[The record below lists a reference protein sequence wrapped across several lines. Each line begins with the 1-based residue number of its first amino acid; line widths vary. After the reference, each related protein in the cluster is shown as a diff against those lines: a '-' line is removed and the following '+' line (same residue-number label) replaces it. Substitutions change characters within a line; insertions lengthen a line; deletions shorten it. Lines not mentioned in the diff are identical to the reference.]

1 MFIIRCSSCG
11 FEIKNEREVRLYGG
25 VEVAMRIVGLTG
37 SPAEI
42 KRKTATIFNQSGIP
56 CPKCKKT
63 DIWTWL

>member
-1 MFIIRCSSCG
+1 MFIIRCSSCR

-25 VEVAMRIVGLTG
+25 VEVAMKIVGIGG
-37 SPAEI
+37 SPPEI
-42 KRKTATIFNQSGIP
+42 KRKTAAIFNKYKVP